1 MDMACHARAQPAWQ
15 EQGRDGMKLYRMTT
29 IATTANG
36 HDDDIVHCPAG
47 WCRHRLRMLEGG
59 RVPYRSRP
67 PDIGLTRFS
76 MVFTVPSGHGASPPF
91 LGEGF
96 AVFGTLGFQELI
108 IILVIVLI
116 IFGAGRLPQIGEGVG
131 KALKGFKKEVNESPP
146 PPDEHSGQNAAP
158 PSPAE
163 SASPSVEP
171 ASAPAP
177 QPVGQHPARP
187 GTEMTPGTLAA
198 SVYGGFGPETVQPPQ
213 PVAPTEQVPDTP
225 YHEPFQPV
233 TMEQRAASTVP
244 RQMAQYPPVPPAAM
258 PAAPGKRPAAIVNQK
273 AVARVQARRAE
284 MQQAKAARDKAATGR
299 DDLQSLG
306 EGLGGAVRTFREA
319 TADIRNAVDPEMRT
333 IQAELES
340 AHKEVEQSIESA
352 KQPPA
357 PHDPPPAP

>member
-1 MDMACHARAQPAWQ
+1 MVPTGGGFLKRIVSLCPPA
-15 EQGRDGMKLYRMTT
+15 
-29 IATTANG
+29 
-36 HDDDIVHCPAG
+36 
-47 WCRHRLRMLEGG
+47 
-59 RVPYRSRP
+59 
-67 PDIGLTRFS
+67 IGLTRFPV
-76 MVFTVPSGHGASPPF
+76 VFTVPFGPRCVSS
-91 LGEGF
+91 LSGEGF
-96 AVFGTLGFQELI
+96 AVLGTLGFQELI

-146 PPDEHSGQNAAP
+146 PPDGNDGQNGVP

-163 SASPSVEP
+163 PASPPVAT

-198 SVYGGFGPETVQPPQ
+198 SVYGGFGPETVQPAQ
-213 PVAPTEQVPDTP
+213 PGASTPVPGDQGKQAPATP
-225 YHEPFQPV
+225 YQEPFQPV

-244 RQMAQYPPVPPAAM
+244 HQLTQYPPVPPAA
-258 PAAPGKRPAAIVNQK
+258 ASAVPGKRPAAIVNKQ
-273 AVARVQARRAE
+273 AVARVQARRAA
-284 MQQAKAARDKAATGR
+284 MQQAKAAQARPATPGQGGK

-352 KQPPA
+352 KHPPA
-357 PHDPPPAP
+357 PRDQPPVP